1 MPQTVGVTF
10 NDKNRV
16 LLYFSKWEHFRIR
29 WRKNGV
35 LWLWNCPF
43 LDFSCEKLTESL
55 VLLERF
61 DHLLKVD
68 AVVFRVGTEK
78 HRPEEL
84 RNLDIAELLH
94 ALRNVQSGLFFI
106 LLCRH
111 RHDGYVDSDHS
122 QSQVA
127 FSFEHCLEEKLS
139 LDLKWSI

>member
-1 MPQTVGVTF
+1 M
-10 NDKNRV
+10 
-16 LLYFSKWEHFRIR
+16 
-29 WRKNGV
+29 
-35 LWLWNCPF
+35 
-43 LDFSCEKLTESL
+43 
-55 VLLERF
+55 VLLERL

-94 ALRNVQSGLFFI
+94 ALRNVQSGLFFV

-111 RHDGYVDSDHS
+111 HHDGYVDSDHS